1 MSKGEKISK
10 PIYKKNRKDTIWGLY
25 IPSISKGPG
34 CFSKLLLNLFW
45 GLLIGSSKTETS
57 VMWYRVFVTQ
67 SICFSQR
74 TECLWICGLRESNP
88 IGLHKK
94 VHLVLHGKYSSSFI
108 VKCGEDFNS
117 LAYYNVECLSR
128 LHLTQNVEY
137 LGELIGQF
145 LAAFLH
151 SYFPSQVNFW
161 EGSGKVFHYCVFLGQ
176 CASRLTLLSVY
187 SLYISLPERE
197 WS

>member
-1 MSKGEKISK
+1 MRFVHSIYIKRSWMLFQTFVKFGLGPPDRLLKDRNISYVIQGIRDTK
-10 PIYKKNRKDTIWGLY
+10 HLFLTENRVPSGSAAWERV
-25 IPSISKGPG
+25 IPLA
-34 CFSKLLLNLFW
+34 F
-45 GLLIGSSKTETS
+45 T
-57 VMWYRVFVTQ
+57 
-67 SICFSQR
+67 
-74 TECLWICGLRESNP
+74 
-88 IGLHKK
+88 KK

-176 CASRLTLLSVY
+176 RASQLTLLSVY